1 MGVRRISVGSTL
13 ARCALGAFLRAAQEM
28 TERGTFGF
36 IEDAADS
43 RMINSI
49 FASWPIQ

>member
-1 MGVRRISVGSTL
+1 MKD
-13 ARCALGAFLRAAQEM
+13 Q
-28 TERGTFGF
+28 GTFGF

-49 FASWPIQ
+49 FASMAKV